1 MEILSLGD
9 EALLVRGLGH
19 HEAVAW
25 ARSGRL
31 EEAGLAREVWAAFGA
46 LGVQIFPGPDPRQA
60 IAEALKS
67 GPPHSAHQPKTWEAD
82 LRLDGPDLDSACAQL
97 GLTPSQLA
105 AGLTESPLPVLAIGF
120 CPGFPYL
127 GPVPEPMRGLAR
139 LPSPRSRVQAG
150 SVGLAGDQACIYP
163 LVRPGGWPLVGSI
176 SPEAAEELA
185 QGAVEAGDEV
195 WLRA

>member
-19 HEAVAW
+19 NEAVAW

-46 LGVQIFPGPDPRQA
+46 LGVQIVPGTDPRQA
-60 IAEALKS
+60 IAAALKS
-67 GPPHSAHQPKTWEAD
+67 GPPPSAHQPRTWEAE
-82 LRLDGPDLDSACAQL
+82 LRLDGPDLDAACSEL
-97 GLTPSQLA
+97 GLTSSQLA
-105 AGLTESPLPVLAIGF
+105 AELTQQPLPVLAVGF

-127 GPVPEPMRGLAR
+127 GPVSEPLRGLAR
-139 LPSPRSRVQAG
+139 LTSPRSGVPAG
-150 SVGLAGDQACIYP
+150 SVGLAGEQACIYP

-176 SPEAAEELA
+176 DADSAEELA